1 MTTPISRRTLLAAAL
16 AAVPVSRAVAG
27 GHRSSGGML
36 RLIAN
41 ENPYG
46 PSPPA
51 RAAAEQ
57 GVKDGWK
64 YAMQETRA
72 LTKQLA
78 ERHGVPA
85 DHIMVSAGSAEA
97 LRVTALAYCRGGGRV
112 IAARPTFAYLTS
124 YAGTLGCDIDWIP
137 LDKQMTHDLA
147 GMAAAIREDSRLIYV
162 CNPNNPTGTMLEG
175 PQLRDFLAAVAARV
189 PVIVDEAYLDLRAD
203 AAEHT
208 AVPRV
213 LAGDPVIVTRTFSK
227 LHGMA
232 GMRVGYA
239 IARPDVIK
247 QLESLRVSMMNRPG
261 VVAASVSLD
270 DAEFIA
276 FSRARIRESL
286 AITTN
291 VFDELGLR
299 YTPSHGNFVL
309 FDTGQPARIF
319 MGAMR
324 ERGIMTGMPTK
335 PFPTWARV
343 SMGTVEQMQQ
353 FAAAARDYYSGAA

>member
-16 AAVPVSRAVAG
+16 AAVPASRVAAG
-27 GHRSSGGML
+27 GHRGGGML

-46 PSPPA
+46 PSPAA

-57 GVKDGWK
+57 GVADGWK

-72 LTKQLA
+72 LKKQLA
-78 ERHGVPA
+78 ELNGVPT

-97 LRVTALAYCRGGGRV
+97 LRVTALNFCRGGGRV
-112 IAARPTFAYLTS
+112 IAARPTFAFLTG
-124 YAGTLGCDIDWIP
+124 YAATLGCDVDWIS
-137 LDKQMTHDLA
+137 LDDQMVHDLE
-147 GMAAAIREDSRLIYV
+147 GMAASVREDSRLLYV
-162 CNPNNPTGTMLEG
+162 CNPNNPTGTMIDG
-175 PQLRDFLAAVAARV
+175 PTLRDFLAEVAPRV
-189 PVIVDEAYLDLRAD
+189 PVIVDEAYLDLRDD
-203 AAEHT
+203 AANHT

-213 LAGDPVIVTRTFSK
+213 LAGDPVIITRTFSK

-247 QLESLRVSMMNRPG
+247 QLEALRVSMMNRPG
-261 VVAASVSLD
+261 VVAASASLA
-270 DAEFIA
+270 DADFIE
-276 FSRARIRESL
+276 FSRARIRESM
-286 AITTN
+286 AITTG
-291 VFDELGLR
+291 VFDELGLS

-309 FDTGQPARIF
+309 VDTGRPARKF
-319 MGAMR
+319 MAAMR

-335 PFPTWARV
+335 PFPTWVRV
-343 SMGTVEQMQQ
+343 SMGTVEQMRQ
-353 FAAAARDYYSGAA
+353 FGVAARDYFSGAA